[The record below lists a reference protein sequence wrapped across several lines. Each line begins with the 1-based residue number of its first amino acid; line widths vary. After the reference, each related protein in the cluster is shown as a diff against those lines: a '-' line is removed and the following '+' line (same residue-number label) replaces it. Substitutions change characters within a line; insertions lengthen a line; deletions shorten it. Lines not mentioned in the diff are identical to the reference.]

1 MKRFHDLTDTKTIFL
16 AVFKDDCGIR
26 LRILCLFLDQ
36 ATDVSKTACM
46 PSTQYEFPISSFVQE
61 VPTYMSN

>member
-1 MKRFHDLTDTKTIFL
+1 MKRFHNLTDTRTIFL
-16 AVFKDDCGIR
+16 AAFKDGHGIR
-26 LRILCLFLDQ
+26 EKLCLFLDQ

-46 PSTQYEFPISSFVQE
+46 PSTQYEFPINSFVQE